1 MDSNLENI
9 LERAGFTKYEKEI
22 YLALHSINEGTVSE
36 IHKRSEVPK
45 PKVYSTL
52 DDLHEKG
59 YIALKGSSPKSYS
72 IIDPESVFSRVIEQK
87 EKELNEAKS
96 ILKSSTNNKTSK
108 KEFLELM
115 RGRDTVLNFLAKEL
129 EENTQDEYLALLRF
143 HSSSTPLMELMERK
157 MENGCKIKMLGP
169 KKTSKDFVVKKY
181 LNIGAEVKLR
191 DMESIPFRFSIHD
204 SSKLA
209 FTLSDDQNGYL
220 TVWTNYSSFV
230 KNMRQF
236 YQYHWEKA
244 KSPDL
249 DLS

>member
-1 MDSNLENI
+1 MNSNLETI
-9 LERAGFTKYEKEI
+9 LELAGLTQYERET
-22 YLALHSINEGTVSE
+22 YLALHTINEGTVSE
-36 IHKRSEVPK
+36 IHQRSEVPK

-52 DDLHEKG
+52 DELHEKG

-72 IIDPESVFSRVIEQK
+72 IIDPESAFSEVIEQK

-96 ILKSSTNNKTSK
+96 ILKNSSSK
-108 KEFLELM
+108 SASRKEFLELM
-115 RGRDTVLNFLAKEL
+115 RGRDTVLNFLSKEL
-129 EENTQDEYLALLRF
+129 EEQTQDEYLALLRF
-143 HSSSTPLMELMERK
+143 HSSSTPLMELMEEK

-181 LNIGAEVKLR
+181 LNIGAKVKLR
-191 DMESIPFRFSIHD
+191 DMEAMPFRFSVHD
-204 SSKLA
+204 ASKLA
-209 FTLSDDQNGYL
+209 FTLSDNRNGYL

-244 KSPDL
+244 ESPDF